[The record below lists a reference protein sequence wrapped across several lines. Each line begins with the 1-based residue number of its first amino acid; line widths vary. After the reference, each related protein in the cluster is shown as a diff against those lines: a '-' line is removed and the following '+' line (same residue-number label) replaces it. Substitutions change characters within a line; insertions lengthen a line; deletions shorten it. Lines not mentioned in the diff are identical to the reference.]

1 MSAKVNR
8 ISVTIDANQHP
19 RSSISKMT
27 IRTDRVVGLVELKSG
42 HVVISVDDIYGNI
55 SSWYIEEDYQTVFT
69 QIESFD
75 II

>member
-8 ISVTIDANQHP
+8 ISVTIDRRKSNINVS
-19 RSSISKMT
+19 RMT
-27 IRTDRVVGLVELKSG
+27 IRVSSVVGLIELNDGS
-42 HVVISVDDIYGNI
+42 VRISYEDVYGNV
-55 SSWYIEEDYQTVFT
+55 SSVYIEEDYQTVFT